1 MKKAFIFCVCSL
13 LSLFCTAQWSLT
25 GNLSTNPSTNFV
37 GTTDAQPFVFRTNS
51 TERLRITLNGRLLT
65 NGTNNNLFI
74 GLLSGNET
82 TSGLGFNV
90 GFGNNTLQANTSGFN
105 NIAVGGQALQAN
117 MTGRD
122 NFAIGFQSLYTNVN
136 GIRNVALGS
145 LAMFYNN
152 SGNDN
157 VSIGTLSLWNNNSGT
172 GNTVVGYFAMPT
184 NTTGSNNTIIGN
196 AADVT
201 VNNLTNATAIGYN
214 ARVAASNALILGAT
228 GANQVNVGIG
238 VTNPGARLEI
248 NSSTA
253 GVSGIRLSQM
263 NSNSSVSAANGK
275 ALSVNS
281 TGNIILVPVV
291 AADGSGTKV
300 TAGVNI
306 SVAGLGTVA
315 SPYIVSSNFPWT
327 ASGIGAGNII
337 NANSGA
343 IVIGTGITSLNG
355 GYKLY
360 VSSGGI
366 LTEKI
371 KAALKTSAHWQD
383 CVFEDDYK
391 LLSLSEV
398 ECFVKSNKHL
408 PNIPSGQELVEQGG
422 IDMVEMFSKQMG
434 KIEELTLYMIQM
446 QKQIDE
452 LKRQNEKLKASHH

>member
-1 MKKAFIFCVCSL
+1 
-13 LSLFCTAQWSLT
+13 
-25 GNLSTNPSTNFV
+25 
-37 GTTDAQPFVFRTNS
+37 
-51 TERLRITLNGRLLT
+51 
-65 NGTNNNLFI
+65 
-74 GLLSGNET
+74 
-82 TSGLGFNV
+82 
-90 GFGNNTLQANTSGFN
+90 
-105 NIAVGGQALQAN
+105 
-117 MTGRD
+117 
-122 NFAIGFQSLYTNVN
+122 
-136 GIRNVALGS
+136 
-145 LAMFYNN
+145 
-152 SGNDN
+152 
-157 VSIGTLSLWNNNSGT
+157 
-172 GNTVVGYFAMPT
+172 
-184 NTTGSNNTIIGN
+184 
-196 AADVT
+196 
-201 VNNLTNATAIGYN
+201 
-214 ARVAASNALILGAT
+214 
-228 GANQVNVGIG
+228 
-238 VTNPGARLEI
+238 
-248 NSSTA
+248 
-253 GVSGIRLSQM
+253 LSQM